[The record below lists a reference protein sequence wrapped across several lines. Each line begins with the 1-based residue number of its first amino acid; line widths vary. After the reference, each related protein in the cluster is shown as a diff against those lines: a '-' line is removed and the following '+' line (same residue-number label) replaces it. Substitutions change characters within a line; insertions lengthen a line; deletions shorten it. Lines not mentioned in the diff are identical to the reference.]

1 MEKKWVKNSK
11 NELEKIKKLAIA
23 LNVEQSLAQ
32 LLVNRGVSSFDDAK
46 SFFRPSLSELN
57 DPFLMKDM
65 DKAVDFIVQAIQ
77 ANKKILVYGDYDVDG
92 TTSVAMMFDF
102 LKKYTSNID
111 FYIPDRYTEG
121 YGISY
126 KAIDTAAENKVDLI
140 ISLDCGI
147 KAVAKIEYAKSL
159 NLDFIVCDHHTPGL
173 ELPDAIAVLDP
184 KRNDCEYPYK
194 ELSGCGVGFKLIQAL
209 LKTRGESQD
218 KAYQYLDL
226 LAISIAADIVPITL
240 ENRILCYHGLKQ
252 IRESSRPGI
261 KSLLDTCKIN
271 GDISVGDIGFKIG
284 PRINAAG
291 RMDHGKKAVT
301 LLTTD
306 DIEFAK
312 KTSFNVDQDNEDRK
326 ELEKQTFIEACE
338 KIEKNPDFI
347 QNKSIVVYNEKWHK
361 GIIGIVA
368 SRLVEK
374 YYKPAIVLTKSG
386 EKVAGSARSV
396 KDFNVYDAID
406 RCSDTLIQFGG
417 HKYAAGMTLSEEQIQ
432 SFRISFE
439 ESVCSHITN
448 DQLQPKIFV
457 EHEINFAEI
466 TPKFLRVLKQF
477 EPFGPEN
484 PTPVFVSKNLMDVGE
499 AQILKGEHLKLKVQ
513 DISSN
518 QRFPAIAFKMGSRIN
533 AVLNGKHF
541 NSAYTIEENH
551 YNGITRTQLIIKDI
565 KV

>member
-1 MEKKWVKNSK
+1 MEKKWVKNS
-11 NELEKIKKLAIA
+11 NSEVEKIKELAQA

-32 LLVNRGVSSFDDAK
+32 LLMNRGVSNFDEAK
-46 SFFRPSLSELN
+46 SFFRPSLSELHS
-57 DPFLMKDM
+57 PFLMKDM
-65 DKAVDFIVQAIQ
+65 DKAVDYIIDAIQ
-77 ANKKILVYGDYDVDG
+77 SNKKILVYGDYDVDG
-92 TTSVAMMFDF
+92 TTSVAMMYDF

-111 FYIPDRYTEG
+111 FYIPDRYAEG
-121 YGISY
+121 YGVSY

-147 KAVAKIEYAKSL
+147 KAVEKIQHAKDL
-159 NLDFIVCDHHTPGL
+159 GVDFIVCDHHTPGE
-173 ELPDAIAVLDP
+173 ELPNAIAVLDP
-184 KRNDCEYPYK
+184 KRSDCEYPYK

-209 LKTRGESQD
+209 LEKWNESQD

-271 GDISVGDIGFKIG
+271 GEISVGDIGFKIG

-301 LLTTD
+301 LLTTED
-306 DIEFAK
+306 LDFAME
-312 KTSFNVDQDNEDRK
+312 TSFNVDQDNEDRK

-338 KIEKNPDFI
+338 QLEKLPDFN
-347 QNKSIVVYNEKWHK
+347 QRRSIVVYDETWHK

-374 YYKPAIVLTKSG
+374 YYKPTIVLTKSG

-396 KDFNVYDAID
+396 KGFSVYDAID
-406 RCSDTLIQFGG
+406 RCTDDLIQFGG
-417 HKYAAGMTLSEEQIQ
+417 HKYAAGLTLGLDQVD
-432 SFRISFE
+432 SFKNSFE
-439 ESVCSHITN
+439 KSVSDYITP
-448 DQLQPKIFV
+448 DQLQPEILI
-457 EHEINFAEI
+457 EQEINLAEI
-466 TPKFLRVLKQF
+466 TPKFLRILKQF

-484 PTPVFVSKNLMDVGE
+484 PAPVFASKNLMDVGE
-499 AQILKGEHLKLKVQ
+499 ARVLGGEHLKLNIQ
-513 DISSN
+513 DVSSN
-518 QRFPAIAFKMGSRIN
+518 QRFPAIAFKMGHQIDT
-533 AVLNGKHF
+533 VLNGKYF

-551 YNGITRTQLIIKDI
+551 YNGRVSTQLMIKDI
-565 KV
+565 KA